1 MYIRLGKALSSVH
14 FVVLYDNN
22 GNVTVGSFFFRAKSF
37 WQCQKTQMHDTMV
50 PSNNGCHAAIS
61 APPEANQRIYQRK
74 RLINC
79 RSSLG
84 KDPFKS
90 WKSAMMRC
98 SAPSVQF
105 SHTFS
110 LKAPIVPPLYS
121 VLTLK
126 LVLPLSKEHGSL
138 QLLFR
143 LPLSTRF
150 TCFESANYVEVI
162 NSLQSFRSSNH
173 VHSK

>member
-1 MYIRLGKALSSVH
+1 MSKDTNARHHGALQQRLSCRHCSPTRSQPKNISKEEINKLPIIAWKGPVQ
-14 FVVLYDNN
+14 VLETLDEM
-22 GNVTVGSFFFRAKSF
+22 
-37 WQCQKTQMHDTMV
+37 QCAV
-50 PSNNGCHAAIS
+50 
-61 APPEANQRIYQRK
+61 R
-74 RLINC
+74 
-79 RSSLG
+79 
-84 KDPFKS
+84 
-90 WKSAMMRC
+90 
-98 SAPSVQF
+98 
-105 SHTFS
+105 TFS

-162 NSLQSFRSSNH
+162 NSLQSFRSPNH

>member
-14 FVVLYDNN
+14 CDNK
-22 GNVTVGSFFFRAKSF
+22 GNVAVGSFFFQSKVILTMSKDTNARHHGALQQRLSCRHFSPTRSQPKNISKEEINKLPIIAWKGPVQVLEKRDDEMQRAVR
-37 WQCQKTQMHDTMV
+37 TILT
-50 PSNNGCHAAIS
+50 
-61 APPEANQRIYQRK
+61 
-74 RLINC
+74 
-79 RSSLG
+79 
-84 KDPFKS
+84 
-90 WKSAMMRC
+90 
-98 SAPSVQF
+98 
-105 SHTFS
+105 

-126 LVLPLSKEHGSL
+126 LVLPLSKENGSL

-143 LPLSTRF
+143 LPLSTRL

>member
-1 MYIRLGKALSSVH
+1 
-14 FVVLYDNN
+14 
-22 GNVTVGSFFFRAKSF
+22 
-37 WQCQKTQMHDTMV
+37 MHDTMV
-50 PSNNGCHAAIS
+50 PSNDGSHAAIA
-61 APPEANQRIYQRK
+61 APPEANQTIYQAK

-90 WKSAMMRC
+90 WKSAMMRY
-98 SAPSVQF
+98 SAPSVQY
-105 SHTFS
+105 HWK

-162 NSLQSFRSSNH
+162 NSLQSFRSPNH
-173 VHSK
+173 MCTQSRSQYSTRFTWPF